1 MHWTWIN
8 DPDKTRSMLTI
19 DYIEDAVNIL
29 ERRNKAGSHGTRF
42 QKLTT
47 TEILTLIFSL
57 FFSFICLFVHLFI
70 LFVHLFIHSFC
81 STIFGAHVDVPDIV
95 WGLQSQMLW
104 LWIIQEVQEE
114 TIEWYWLKLIDCAR
128 ST

>member
-1 MHWTWIN
+1 
-8 DPDKTRSMLTI
+8 MLTI

-29 ERRNKAGSHGTRF
+29 ERRNKTGSHGTRF

-95 WGLQSQMLW
+95 
-104 LWIIQEVQEE
+104 
-114 TIEWYWLKLIDCAR
+114 
-128 ST
+128 